1 MWCGCMRNAC
11 MYIEKVVKKT
21 MIGQSKPQERK
32 QAWWNFSLEIIT
44 TIDYVGTPCI
54 IGVDFKLLASAVQK
68 LDNAIH
74 WISHYPQN
82 NTTGF
87 THTYLLDGDLS
98 CG

>member
-44 TIDYVGTPCI
+44 TIDYEGTPCI
-54 IGVDFKLLASAVQK
+54 IGVDFNLLASAVQK

-74 WISHYPQN
+74 WISH
-82 NTTGF
+82 
-87 THTYLLDGDLS
+87 
-98 CG
+98 